1 MTQPS
6 PNDTNPVLVELK
18 RIGGEVSATLTQQN
32 EEIKKHGETSSA
44 TAKKMADLEAKYEG
58 LQQDIKG
65 QIQELEVKAARLG
78 YGAEGETKSAGQ
90 MFTESEEFKSGRDA
104 GGNIRIR
111 LQLKALTGAA
121 DSVGATLQPQRLPM
135 YTPPREA
142 HIRDLFAQGTTSA
155 NALEFPQIKTW
166 TNNAAVV
173 ADQPAK
179 TATTSASYKPESDLV
194 TELVTFPVRTIAHLI
209 RAHKNI
215 LDDIPALRSVIDEK
229 LIEGLKDAEDI
240 ELIKG
245 DGTGNHVKGVLAN
258 AKTFTR
264 AVAGDTQIDVIR
276 RSLTDLRLRNYRADG
291 IVVNPL
297 DWEDMELLKGS
308 DKKYIWVDVNNGGT
322 PRLWRVPVVDTIAVD
337 EGQFISGA
345 FRQGGQ
351 VFDRQAAVV
360 EVFEQD
366 RDNVPLNLVT
376 IRAEER
382 LSLVIYDQSAF
393 VKGTYVT
400 P

>member
-1 MTQPS
+1 MTHTPE
-6 PNDTNPVLVELK
+6 NPVLVELK
-18 RIGGEVSATLTQQN
+18 RIEGDIQSRLATQT
-32 EEIKKHGETSSA
+32 EEIKAHGETSTA
-44 TAKKMADLEAKYEG
+44 TAKQLGSLEAKYEA
-58 LQQDIKG
+58 LQQDVKG
-65 QIQELEVKAARLG
+65 QIEALEAKSQRLG
-78 YGAEGETKSAGQ
+78 LDGGPEAKSAGQ
-90 MFTESEEFKSGRDA
+90 QFTESQQFKQGKDA

-111 LQLKALTGAA
+111 LELKALTGAA
-121 DSVGATLQPQRLPM
+121 DSVGAGLRPQRLGLYQGPQ
-135 YTPPREA
+135 EA
-142 HIRDLFAQGTTSA
+142 HIRDLFAQGTTSS

-215 LDDIPALRSVIDEK
+215 LDDEPALRSLIDQK
-229 LIEGLKDAEDI
+229 LLDGLKDVEDM

-258 AKTFTR
+258 ARTFSRYT
-264 AVAGDTQIDVIR
+264 AGDTKLDVLR
-276 RSLTDLRLRNYRADG
+276 RALTDLRLKNYRADG
-291 IVVNPL
+291 MVINPL
-297 DWEDMELLKGS
+297 DWEDIELLKATDG
-308 DKKYIWVDVNNGGT
+308 KYIWVNVNDGGI
-322 PRLWRVPVVDTIAVD
+322 PRLWRAPVVDSIAVD
-337 EGQFISGA
+337 EDQFVAGA
-345 FRQGGQ
+345 FKQGGQ
-351 VFDRQAAVV
+351 VFDRQAAIV

-376 IRAEER
+376 LRCEER
-382 LSLVIYDQSAF
+382 LALVIYDQNAF
-393 VKGTYVT
+393 VKGTYTDPT

>member
-1 MTQPS
+1 MTETP
-6 PNDTNPVLVELK
+6 NPVLVELK
-18 RIGGEVSATLTQQN
+18 RISTEISGTLETQN
-32 EEIKKHGETSSA
+32 AEIKKAGETSTE
-44 TAKKMADLEAKYEG
+44 TARKLSDLEAKYEG
-58 LQQDIKG
+58 IQQDIKG
-65 QIQELEVKAARLG
+65 QIQELEAKSQRLG
-78 YGAEGETKSAGQ
+78 LGERGEIKTAGQ
-90 MFTESEEFKSGRDA
+90 QFVESGEYKSGKDA

-121 DSVGATLQPQRLPM
+121 DSVGVTVQPQRLPM

-155 NALEFPQIKTW
+155 NSLEFPQIKF

-173 ADQPAK
+173 ADQPSKAG
-179 TATTSASYKPESDLV
+179 ATDPGSYKPESDLV

-215 LDDIPALRSVIDEK
+215 LDDMPALRSIIDEK
-229 LIEGLKDAEDI
+229 LIEGLKDEEDI

-258 AKTFTR
+258 ARTFTR
-264 AVAGDTQIDVIR
+264 AQAGDTKIDVIR
-276 RSLTDLRLRNYRADG
+276 RSLTDLRLKNYRADG

-297 DWEDMELLKGS
+297 DWEDMELLKGT
-308 DKKYIWVDVNNGGT
+308 DGKYVWVDVNNGGV
-322 PRLWRVPVVDTIAVD
+322 PRLWRVPVVDSIAVD
-337 EGQFISGA
+337 EGQFVSGA
-345 FRQGGQ
+345 FKQGGQ
-351 VFDRQAAVV
+351 VFDRQQAIV

-382 LSLVIYDQSAF
+382 LALVIYDTGAF
-393 VKGTYVT
+393 VKGTY
-400 P
+400 PA